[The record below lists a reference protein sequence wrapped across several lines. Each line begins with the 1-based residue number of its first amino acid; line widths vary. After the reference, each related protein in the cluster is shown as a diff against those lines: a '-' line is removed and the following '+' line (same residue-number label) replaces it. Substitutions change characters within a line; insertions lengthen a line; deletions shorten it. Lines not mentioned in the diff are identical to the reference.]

1 MFDTPSSLAGYSTE
15 FQAYLTGEDLFIRN
29 INLAIEALLFLG
41 LIFLLI
47 LFYEL
52 ASFRKTSETLLRIF
66 YSIFCQRLWG
76 YSGGLFLVVFVDII
90 SGFTLRL
97 LTDMYL
103 FHLTIGFSMNIY
115 LISFLLSNRDAV
127 KYIRVRYKLN
137 LGCESS

>member
-1 MFDTPSSLAGYSTE
+1 MFTTPSFHADYTTE

-29 INLAIEALLFLG
+29 INLAVEALLCLA

-52 ASFRKTSETLLRIF
+52 ASLRKTSKTLLRIF
-66 YSIFCQRLWG
+66 YSIFCQRLWSS
-76 YSGGLFLVVFVDII
+76 SGGLFLVVFVHII

-103 FHLTIGFSMNIY
+103 FHLTVGFSMNIY

-127 KYIRVRYKLN
+127 KYIRVRYKIN